1 MSKFK
6 CELFDAVVGGNVYE
20 ETFDTSHAALDWI
33 YSVIDGY
40 ECEENFADDRELRE
54 SAAWQGCFLR
64 DMKQRLFSAVQSIF
78 LDSISFWL
86 PGHHRKITITQI
98 EENI

>member
-6 CELFDAVVGGNVYE
+6 FELFDVDVGGNVYE
-20 ETFDTSHAALDWI
+20 EVTDSKSALEFAAETVD
-33 YSVIDGY
+33 SY
-40 ECEENFADDRELRE
+40 ECEEDFADEQEIRENE
-54 SAAWQGCFLR
+54 SWNPCAL
-64 DMKQRLFSAVQSIF
+64 KQKFWSAVNMMF
-78 LDSISFWL
+78 FDSVSFWL

>member
-6 CELFDAVVGGNVYE
+6 FELFDVDVGGNVDEEVTDSKSALELAAETVDSYE
-20 ETFDTSHAALDWI
+20 R
-33 YSVIDGY
+33 
-40 ECEENFADDRELRE
+40 EEGFADEQEIHE
-54 SAAWQGCFLR
+54 SESWNPCAL
-64 DMKQRLFSAVQSIF
+64 KQKFCSAVNTMF
-78 LDSISFWL
+78 FDSVSFWL

>member
-6 CELFDAVVGGNVYE
+6 FELFDVDVGGNVYE
-20 ETFDTSHAALDWI
+20 EVTDSKSALGLAAETVD
-33 YSVIDGY
+33 SY
-40 ECEENFADDRELRE
+40 ECEEGFADEHEIHENE
-54 SAAWQGCFLR
+54 SWNPRAL
-64 DMKQRLFSAVQSIF
+64 KQKFWSAVNTMF
-78 LDSISFWL
+78 FDSVSFWL